1 MAIPKSEVIWFDGQF
16 VPWDEAKIHVLSH
29 VLHYGTSVF
38 EGIRAYQT
46 PAGPAILGLA
56 PHVKRLFN
64 SCKIINMPLPFT
76 QEEVSQAIID
86 TVARNKHSACYIR
99 PLAFRG
105 YEVLGVDP
113 RACPVQ
119 MIIATWEWGAYLG
132 ADALEKGVD
141 VAVSS
146 WRRMA
151 PDTHPA
157 MAKTGGNYINS
168 QMVVMEAKRHGY
180 IEGIVLDTQGYVSE
194 GSGEN
199 IFVVL
204 DGKIYTP
211 PIGNSILMGVTRHFA
226 ITLAKEKGYSIIEQQ
241 IPREMLYIAD
251 EIFFTGT
258 AAEITPVR
266 SVDAIEIG
274 SGSRGPITEVIQK
287 DFFAIITGEVE
298 DRFGWLT
305 PVK

>member
-1 MAIPKSEVIWFDGQF
+1 
-16 VPWDEAKIHVLSH
+16 
-29 VLHYGTSVF
+29 
-38 EGIRAYQT
+38 
-46 PAGPAILGLA
+46 
-56 PHVKRLFN
+56 
-64 SCKIINMPLPFT
+64 
-76 QEEVSQAIID
+76 
-86 TVARNKHSACYIR
+86 
-99 PLAFRG
+99 
-105 YEVLGVDP
+105 
-113 RACPVQ
+113 
-119 MIIATWEWGAYLG
+119 
-132 ADALEKGVD
+132 
-141 VAVSS
+141 
-146 WRRMA
+146 
-151 PDTHPA
+151 
-157 MAKTGGNYINS
+157 NS

-180 IEGIVLDTQGYVSE
+180 MEGIVLDIQGYVSE

-211 PIGNSILMGVTRHFA
+211 PVGNSILMGVTRHFA

-274 SGSRGPITEVIQK
+274 SGSRGPITEAIQQ